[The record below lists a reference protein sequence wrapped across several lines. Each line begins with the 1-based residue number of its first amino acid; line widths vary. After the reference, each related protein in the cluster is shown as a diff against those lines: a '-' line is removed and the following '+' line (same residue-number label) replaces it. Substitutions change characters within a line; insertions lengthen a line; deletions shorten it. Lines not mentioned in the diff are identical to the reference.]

1 MERENQTRGLAGFR
15 HTLTENEAIQGAGLA
30 LACGLNP
37 LSVLDCRDPVEV
49 IALEEVVMEA
59 ARIHGQWRRD
69 IANRFA
75 EVMAKILS

>member
-1 MERENQTRGLAGFR
+1 MVGQDHPGGASGFR
-15 HTLTENEAIQGAGLA
+15 QAVAGNEGVQGAGLA

-49 IALEEVVMEA
+49 IVLEEVVMEA
-59 ARIHGQWRRD
+59 ARIHGQWRQD